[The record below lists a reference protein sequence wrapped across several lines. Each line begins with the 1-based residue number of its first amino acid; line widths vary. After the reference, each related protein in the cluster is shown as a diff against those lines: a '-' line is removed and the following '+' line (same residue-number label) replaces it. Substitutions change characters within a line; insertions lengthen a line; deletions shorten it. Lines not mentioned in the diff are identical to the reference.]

1 MNTKETV
8 FIKKRELLS
17 KLEEQ
22 RINYIKDVKQYKVKL
37 TLSIVFSI
45 AITLIIFTLK
55 INWTILLLILIIGL
69 ESTYI
74 SSLNKIHTRTSVDDF
89 YKYINEIVQ
98 AIDPT
103 LSLSHKGRIDISE
116 YLSFNLFNENLY
128 GFNSKYCL
136 RGLNFLASQISAK
149 HKFIDNINDLPSS
162 EVKVI
167 DGTLFKI
174 NVPNLV
180 TTPIYI
186 ISKKASNESY
196 NKKLKKN
203 YKIKTSNKEI
213 NKYFNTYS
221 IKQHQDLKE
230 EVSNILLHIVNM
242 GNRNIL
248 AKCDSN
254 GLIIFINNKNLFN
267 YGYTE
272 SIEKRVLKLIEE
284 ISFVKEIVSKVNL

>member
-1 MNTKETV
+1 MNTKETI
-8 FIKKRELLS
+8 FIKKKELLS

-22 RINYIKDVKQYKVKL
+22 RANYIKEVKQYKVKL
-37 TLSIVFSI
+37 TLSIIFSI
-45 AITLIIFTLK
+45 AIILIIFTLK
-55 INWTILLLILIIGL
+55 INYIILLVMLIIGL
-69 ESTYI
+69 EATYI
-74 SSLNKIHTRTSVDDF
+74 SSLKKIHTGTSVDDF

-103 LSLSHKGRIDISE
+103 ISLGHKGKIDRSQ

-128 GFNSKYCL
+128 GITSKYCL
-136 RGLNFLASQISAK
+136 RGENFFVSQISAK
-149 HKFIDNINDLPSS
+149 DTVIDYTNNMPNT

-186 ISKKASNESY
+186 ISKNASDQSY

-203 YKIKTSNKEI
+203 YKIKTSNDEI

-230 EVSNILLHIVNM
+230 EVSNVLLNIVNK

-248 AKCDSN
+248 AKCDSQ
-254 GLIIFINNKNLFN
+254 GLVIFINNKNLFN

-284 ISFVKEIVSKVNL
+284 ISFVKEIVLKVNL